1 MRGGSLTQRAAGG
14 GIRLTSVY
22 VSTDVRG
29 EAGVRSVSSTMA
41 VSVNGVGCRKV
52 ADVDG
57 ERGSSTVRRPRFGV
71 IVRTEGGQWGCRN
84 VFDRIGLSAKRGM
97 PLRLP

>member
-1 MRGGSLTQRAAGG
+1 MAQRAA

-29 EAGVRSVSSTMA
+29 EAGVRCVSSIIA

-57 ERGSSTVRRPRFGV
+57 ERSSSTVRLLRFGV
-71 IVRTEGGQWGCRN
+71 IVRTEGGQWSCWN
-84 VFDRIGLSAKRGM
+84 EFDRMDLSVKRGM